1 MQAHPDVER
10 RTCLPA
16 GRRRTY
22 NSKKMK
28 NSEIQGLSTEE
39 VIARIN
45 EEKANLTKMKFAHTV
60 SAIEN
65 PTRITK
71 VRKDV
76 ARLNTELTKRKAE
89 AQASAA
95 TESAS
100 E

>member
-1 MQAHPDVER
+1 
-10 RTCLPA
+10 
-16 GRRRTY
+16 
-22 NSKKMK
+22 MK
-28 NSEIQGLSTEE
+28 SSEIQALTTEE

-89 AQASAA
+89 AIASAA

>member
-1 MQAHPDVER
+1 
-10 RTCLPA
+10 
-16 GRRRTY
+16 
-22 NSKKMK
+22 MK
-28 NSEIQGLSTEE
+28 NSEIQGLTTEE
-39 VIARIN
+39 VVVRIN
-45 EEKANLTKMKFAHTV
+45 EEKANLTKLKFAHTV

-65 PTRITK
+65 PLMITK

-89 AQASAA
+89 EKAKASAA

>member
-1 MQAHPDVER
+1 
-10 RTCLPA
+10 
-16 GRRRTY
+16 
-22 NSKKMK
+22 MK
-28 NSEIQGLSTEE
+28 NSEIQELSTEE

-71 VRKDV
+71 IRKDI

-89 AQASAA
+89 AKASAA